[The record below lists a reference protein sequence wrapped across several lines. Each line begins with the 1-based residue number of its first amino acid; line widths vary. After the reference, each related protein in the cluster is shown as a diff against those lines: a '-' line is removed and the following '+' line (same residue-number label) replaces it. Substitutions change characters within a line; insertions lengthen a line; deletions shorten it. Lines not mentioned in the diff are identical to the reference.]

1 MKNIT
6 RNVISLSLVFILLF
20 CSAVPGL
27 ASAEAVKAPNTFDD
41 GLSTVQRNAIIML
54 NYLVVLTQEINSNP
68 NDPLLLESAYNQL
81 RSDLYPNSIDQET
94 QYHITFLLDTLEHY
108 RMLEVRRDRLAR
120 ANSRDQLSLLL
131 DVLFDENGLFGDIT
145 VGTLIDA
152 SQGNPLV
159 LLTDINFG
167 AVYNLARGNTDQAE
181 LEALWALD
189 DEAAEALHKCHVE
202 EFDYLLNI
210 VRSYKLP
217 GDVALNEKL
226 VNEFVSWKNN
236 PNAPSRIQ
244 YLESHR
250 GEYRYYTGY
259 WFVLA
264 ESYYEVGDYENCL
277 LAVQSYEDLNIRIFR
292 KDYDYAQVLPLAIAS
307 AEKTL
312 SPDAY
317 IHFADEHVQ
326 YLVDNTDEQNWALR
340 YFAALTCMDLFERTG
355 KAAYLDAAYTL
366 ALNGANY
373 YAREQRSLNEAYLN
387 DIQEI
392 SVRDSATQ
400 REKDEISAYNKQMK
414 EARKTE
420 LPPVSEPLVL
430 NLELLLSLAD
440 LREFSDADRA
450 HLDKMFR
457 NENGQAPLFLVDSL
471 DARYR
476 FGESKPLAMHNA
488 DELVFSG
495 DTLEIPAAFLTSDA
509 VITVSVYTP
518 EEENPVLITDWV
530 VDKVSRSDDG
540 LSAFTAKYSSEA
552 GDDFSWEPGMRVVID
567 IKPCKGVDVH
577 NEFVFNVKSTDKS
590 FYEVWKDSLE
600 FVPENGSLLN
610 FANGSLNP

>member
-6 RNVISLSLVFILLF
+6 RNVVSLSLVFILLF

-41 GLSTVQRNAIIML
+41 GLSTEQRNAIVML
-54 NYLVVLTQEINSNP
+54 NYLMVLTQEINSNP
-68 NDPLLLESAYNQL
+68 NDLLLLESVYNQL
-81 RSDLYPNSIDQET
+81 HGNLNPDFIDSG
-94 QYHITFLLDTLEHY
+94 TLEHINAMLTTIENY
-108 RMLEVRRDRLAR
+108 RRQDVRRDRLTR
-120 ANSRDQLSLLL
+120 ASNHDQAFALL
-131 DVLFDENGLFGDIT
+131 DAVFGESGLFADIK
-145 VGTLIDA
+145 LEKILSPSKDI
-152 SQGNPLV
+152 
-159 LLTDINFG
+159 LTGIMLSSIC
-167 AVYNLARGNTDQAE
+167 NLARGNAGQTD
-181 LEALWALD
+181 LEALWELD
-189 DEAAEALHKCHVE
+189 DEAAETLHNCYTE
-202 EFDYLLNI
+202 EFTYLVNT
-210 VRSYKLP
+210 VHSYNLP
-217 GDVALNEKL
+217 GDSTLSKEPIENFL
-226 VNEFVSWKNN
+226 SWKNEEN
-236 PNAPSRIQ
+236 PHSRIQ
-244 YLESHR
+244 NLESHR
-250 GEYRYYTGY
+250 SQYRYYAGY
-259 WFVLA
+259 WLVLA

-277 LAVQSYEDLNIRIFR
+277 FAVQSYEDLNIRIFR

-366 ALNGANY
+366 ALNNANY

-387 DIQEI
+387 DVQEI
-392 SVRDSATQ
+392 PVRDSATQ

-440 LREFSDADRA
+440 LRGFSDADRVR
-450 HLDKMFR
+450 LDNMFR

-540 LSAFTAKYSSEA
+540 LSAFTAKYSSEE
-552 GDDFSWEPGMRVVID
+552 GDDFSWEPGMHVVID
-567 IKPCKGVDVH
+567 ITPCKGVDVH

-610 FANGSLNP
+610 FANGSWNTSENP